1 MPTYDYRCNACGHTF
16 ELFQSMTER
25 EKRKCPSCAKNALER
40 LIGGGAGLIF
50 KGSGYY
56 LTDYRSQSYVE
67 GQKAERSAESGAAP
81 GSSSSEPAKSPAGE
95 PAAPSNKGG
104 AKEAAKSKAA
114 PNKDSTP
121 KGKRPPKA
129 DGT

>member
-67 GQKAERSAESGAAP
+67 GQKAERSAESGSAAESP
-81 GSSSSEPAKSPAGE
+81 SSSEKAPASEGSASSKSSSSKEASASKSAPAK
-95 PAAPSNKGG
+95 PSGSG
-104 AKEAAKSKAA
+104 SKR
-114 PNKDSTP
+114 PSKP
-121 KGKRPPKA
+121 KGK
-129 DGT
+129 